1 MCLGIPAK
9 ITQLKGEFAE
19 ANINGATIKV
29 GIQLLDKVHIGDY
42 VLVHTGYALEKL
54 SEEEAQETLKTLEE
68 LEKFNNESIL
78 PEE

>member
-9 ITQLKGEFAE
+9 ITQIDGEFAK

-29 GIQLLDKVHIGDY
+29 GVQLLDDVQVGDY
-42 VLVHTGYALEKL
+42 VLIHTGYALEKL
-54 SEEEAQETLKTLEE
+54 SEKEALETLETLRE
-68 LEKFNNESIL
+68 LEQFNNESIL

>member
-9 ITQLKGEFAE
+9 ITHLEGEYAK

-29 GIQLLDKVHIGDY
+29 GIQLLDEVEIGDY

-54 SEEEAQETLKTLEE
+54 SKEEALETLKTLDE
-68 LEKFNNESIL
+68 LEKFNNDSMF
-78 PEE
+78 PEK

>member
-9 ITQLKGEFAE
+9 IIQIEGEFAK

-29 GIQLLDKVHIGDY
+29 GVQLLEDIRIGDY

-54 SEEEAQETLKTLEE
+54 SKEDALETIKTLRE
-68 LEKFNNESIL
+68 LEKFNNQSYL
-78 PEE
+78 PEG

>member
-9 ITQLKGEFAE
+9 ITRLEGEFAE

-29 GIQLLDKVHIGDY
+29 GVQLLNKVRIGDY

-54 SEEEAQETLKTLEE
+54 SEEEALETIKTLEE